1 MSQSP
6 TTTQNGLDTYA
17 ETTIQCAVSRLINKF
32 GFPEQDRED
41 LMQDLWVVVLE
52 ALPSYDP
59 ARAKRSTFIADCV
72 ENRVFNLLR
81 DRRRLRRDPR
91 RLVNI
96 TDDPASPGETTKVA
110 AASLSD
116 GKAEG
121 HLDRTGLRLDIAQVI
136 SELTPR
142 QQEICALL
150 GDHTPHEITKIL
162 GLSRRQVYGD
172 VEVIR
177 TAFAAAGLG
186 PDHTGAGKEM
196 DQTV

>member
-1 MSQSP
+1 MSHNP
-6 TTTQNGLDTYA
+6 TTTPNGLDAYA

-41 LMQDLWVVVLE
+41 LQQDLWVVVLE
-52 ALPSYDP
+52 ALKSYDP
-59 ARAKRSTFIADCV
+59 TRAKRSTFIADCV

-81 DRRRLRRDPR
+81 DRRRQRRDPR

-96 TDDPASPGETTKVA
+96 TDEPASTSETTEVA
-110 AASLSD
+110 ASSLSD
-116 GKAEG
+116 GQAEA
-121 HLDRTGLRLDIAQVI
+121 HLERTGLRLDIAQVM
-136 SELTPR
+136 SGLTPR

-150 GDHTPHEITKIL
+150 GDNTPHEITKLL

-177 TAFAAAGLG
+177 AAFAAAGLG
-186 PDHTGAGKEM
+186 PDHSRAGKEL

>member
-1 MSQSP
+1 MSQNP

-41 LMQDLWVVVLE
+41 LTQDLWVVVLE

-81 DRRRLRRDPR
+81 DRRRQRRDPR
-91 RLVNI
+91 RLVSI
-96 TDDPASPGETTKVA
+96 TDEPASAGDAPEVA

-116 GKAEG
+116 RRAES
-121 HLDRTGLRLDIAQVI
+121 HLDRTGLRLDIAQVM
-136 SELTPR
+136 SGLTPR

-150 GDHTPHEITKIL
+150 GDNTPHEITKLL

-186 PDHTGAGKEM
+186 PNDSGAGKEL